1 MQIRAHIFV
10 SGRVQGVFF
19 RSSTEDEANRRGVKG
34 WIRNLRDGR
43 VEAVFEGEK
52 GAVESLVEFCRK
64 GPPFARVDR
73 VETFLEEYKGEF
85 EDFRIRYGS
94 SGMNA

>member
-1 MQIRAHIFV
+1 MKVKAHIFV

-19 RSSTEDEANRRGVKG
+19 RSETRHEAKKRGVNG

-52 GAVESLVEFCRK
+52 EAVKRLIEFCKR
-64 GPPFARVDR
+64 GSHGARVTHVD
-73 VETFLEEYKGEF
+73 VKWESYTDKF
-85 EDFRIRYGS
+85 EDFQIRYS
-94 SGMNA
+94 F